1 MPPTAP
7 FHVRVY
13 DGGQLVCDAR
23 CAGPVELGRQR
34 DPAEPIFAARQA
46 DGRTRVVVARLA
58 EAGVPRAA
66 ALIEPLTDATVR
78 LTNLSPKAGL
88 GLADGDLPPNATRE
102 ATLPVLLTLGPRA
115 VRVERDVPAEPDSE
129 PLLTLAEAAVPPGR
143 GFRSSRFPTLS
154 AGDDRTA
161 LRWLQAALDVFES
174 AAGTD
179 QFFDRAARAVVE
191 AAGMDLGNVYL
202 FDEAGGWKAKVPTR
216 PIDPP
221 PSMRVLERVR
231 QDKRTFWQSP
241 RVLEAESLAGVQAVV
256 AAPILD
262 RAGRVLGALYGERRS
277 ALKPVTE
284 AEARLVELLAGG
296 VAAGLA
302 RLEQEKA
309 ALAARVR
316 FEEFFGPELA
326 RHLTERP
333 DLLNGRDAEVTVLF
347 ADVRGYST
355 ASERL
360 GPAGTVEW
368 VRDVLTELSDCVR
381 REGGVL
387 VDYVGDELMA
397 MWGAPEEQPDHAER
411 AARAALAMAARLPG
425 LNERWRAKVG
435 APVGVGVGV
444 HTGTARVGNTGTPHK
459 FKYGPL
465 GHTVNLGSRV
475 QGATKHLQVPL
486 LVTGDT
492 AARLGGAFGLRR
504 LTKVKVVNIQAPVE
518 LYELADPATADWPDL
533 KQGYET
539 ALAAFEAVAGQPGKA
554 GELRVVSRALAA
566 LLASHQNDGPS
577 LLLLSRAVNAM
588 LPKAAPAEAVW
599 ELPGK

>member
-23 CAGPVELGRQR
+23 CTGPVELGRQR
-34 DPAEPIFAARQA
+34 DPAEPPFAARQA

-58 EAGVPRAA
+58 ESSVPRTA
-66 ALIEPLTDATVR
+66 ALIEPLTDGTVR

-88 GLADGDLPPNATRE
+88 GLPDAADLPPNATRE
-102 ATLPVLLTLGPRA
+102 VALPLLLTLGPRA
-115 VRVERDVPAEPDSE
+115 VRVESDRPPEPESE
-129 PLLTLAEAAVPPGR
+129 PLLSLAEATVPPGR

-154 AGDDRTA
+154 VGDDRTA
-161 LRWLQAALDVFES
+161 VVRWLQAALDVFQS

-191 AAGMDLGNVYL
+191 AAGMDAGNVYL
-202 FDEAGGWKAKVPTR
+202 FDEAGGWR
-216 PIDPP
+216 PHAPPRPLDPP
-221 PSMRVLERVR
+221 PSIRVLERVR
-231 QDKRTFWQSP
+231 REARTFWASP

-277 ALKPVTE
+277 AFAPVTE

-302 RLEQEKA
+302 RLEQERA
-309 ALAARVR
+309 TLAARVR
-316 FEEFFGPELA
+316 FEEFFTPELA
-326 RHLTERP
+326 RHLAEHP
-333 DLLNGRDAEVTVLF
+333 DLLDGRDAEISVLF
-347 ADVRGYST
+347 ADVRGYSA

-368 VRDVLTELSDCVR
+368 VRDVLTELSDCVQA
-381 REGGVL
+381 ESGVL
-387 VDYVGDELMA
+387 VDYVGDEVLA
-397 MWGAPEEQPDHAER
+397 TWGAPEPQPDHAER
-411 AARAALAMAARLPG
+411 ACRAALAMAARLPV
-425 LNERWRAKVG
+425 LNERWREKVG
-435 APVGVGVGV
+435 AAVGVGVGV
-444 HTGTARVGNTGTPHK
+444 HTGVARVGNVGTPHK

-465 GHTVNLGSRV
+465 GHTVNLASRV
-475 QGATKHLQVPL
+475 QGATKHLRVPL

-492 AARLGGAFGLRR
+492 AARLGDAFRLRR

-518 LYELADPATADWPDL
+518 LYELSDGSAPDWAGL
-533 KQGYET
+533 REGYES
-539 ALAAFEAVAGQPGKA
+539 ALTAFEA
-554 GELRVVSRALAA
+554 GELRKAVRGLGV
-566 LLASHQNDGPS
+566 LLESHPADGPA
-577 LLLLSRAVNAM
+577 LLLLSRAVNAL
-588 LPKAAPAEAVW
+588 LPGAAPAEAVW